1 VVVAGIV
8 FFADRR
14 RSAWFAGMALLFGYL
29 TTVISDVA
37 PFTLAANAVLA
48 VGALWFLARNRW
60 VGIVYGAVLATYLA
74 YALWVWRLD
83 PWGDLRRLIWSTS
96 YLDEATFRLR
106 AAFLCLYWV
115 LFTVGGLLVRRE
127 ACAVG
132 ERNGLLTLNNAFYF
146 ILFSLL
152 VHHAHPGEQW
162 VFQFCFGGALLIASA
177 IAYQRYQPERALM
190 DALFLQGLAVATLGL
205 ISKLKGVNLVASLA
219 VESLFLLWLA
229 RAMDLRWVAWLGRLV
244 FGIAAGYAWSRLP
257 RWNDPMIFGVF
268 FTGATGLIG
277 ARLAKDG
284 EKPWPVSG
292 GALYYAIV
300 SVVLMM
306 TASGKYFEPVA
317 LPWVWPGLAVL
328 VMLVGVLL
336 RTRETVWLGNLPLVW
351 AHLTFHLGN
360 FGAVPVRWT
369 VAQGLALIAVTLAL
383 GLMQW
388 GRARANGN
396 NTRASEGLV
405 PYALVATLALIGLTV
420 EQCPDRLVLATL
432 GVEALV
438 LLLAGLRL
446 NEPVLRWLAVL
457 PLAWAHGMY
466 FPNHK
471 AYPLDQGLGLVALT
485 LGCGLLFWAR
495 ERNDENETDR
505 LARAQSVLWPFG
517 LAAVAVAVVITFDY
531 VPKEYR
537 LPVLAGQGALLIL
550 SGLPVLRTLAI
561 VPFVLGTL
569 AFVGLSKYRLGTPT
583 DAWLSAVLGWL
594 FMIFAARVLRLRA
607 VATGVADQ
615 TSLRLRAGIV
625 GLATVVLLVGLNK
638 LVPATLLTVAWA
650 AGGFLLLALGFA
662 VRERTYRIAGLV
674 VLGFSFVRVIGYDFR
689 KFETIYRILSFIGLG
704 VILLLLAFLYTR
716 NRERL
721 AKWL

>member
-1 VVVAGIV
+1 
-8 FFADRR
+8 
-14 RSAWFAGMALLFGYL
+14 
-29 TTVISDVA
+29 
-37 PFTLAANAVLA
+37 
-48 VGALWFLARNRW
+48 
-60 VGIVYGAVLATYLA
+60 
-74 YALWVWRLD
+74 
-83 PWGDLRRLIWSTS
+83 
-96 YLDEATFRLR
+96 
-106 AAFLCLYWV
+106 LYWV
-115 LFTVGGLLVRRE
+115 LFTVGGLLVRRA

-162 VFQFCFGGALLIASA
+162 VFQFGFGGALLIASA

-257 RWNDPMIFGVF
+257 RWSDPMIFGVLF
-268 FTGATGLIG
+268 AGAAGLIG

-306 TASGKYFEPVA
+306 TASGKYFEAAA

-405 PYALVATLALIGLTV
+405 PYALAATLALIGLTV
-420 EQCPDRLVLATL
+420 EQCPDRLVVATL
-432 GVEALV
+432 GLEALV

-446 NEPVLRWLAVL
+446 NEPILRWLAVL

-517 LAAVAVAVVITFDY
+517 LAAVGVAVTMTFDF

-537 LPVLAGQGALLIL
+537 LPVMAGQGALLVL
-550 SGLPVLRTLAI
+550 SGMPVLRTLAI

-583 DAWLSAVLGWL
+583 DAWLSSGLGWL
-594 FMIFAARVLRLRA
+594 FMVFTARVLRLRA
-607 VATGVADQ
+607 VVTGVADQ
-615 TSLRLRAGIV
+615 TALRLRVGIV
-625 GLATVVLLVGLNK
+625 GLATVVLLVGLHK